1 MNKRTDPHHI
11 DRAAAADALAL
22 QAAAKDRA
30 AIGVGLPHESA
41 TLHVSGEATYVDDIG
56 EIRGTL
62 HAALGLSRHA
72 HARIVSINL
81 DLVLA
86 APGVIA
92 VFTADDIP
100 GENNCGPVLHDDPIL
115 AKDEVLYL
123 GQPVFVVIAETHD
136 LARRAAALAKSEE
149 AIKIWAAT
157 SRLLPVPGRT
167 EERMV

>member
-11 DRAAAADALAL
+11 DRAAVDALARH
-22 QAAAKDRA
+22 AGAKKAEPA

-56 EIRGTL
+56 ELRGTL

-86 APGVIA
+86 APG
-92 VFTADDIP
+92 
-100 GENNCGPVLHDDPIL
+100 
-115 AKDEVLYL
+115 
-123 GQPVFVVIAETHD
+123 
-136 LARRAAALAKSEE
+136 
-149 AIKIWAAT
+149 
-157 SRLLPVPGRT
+157 
-167 EERMV
+167 